1 MGGIAY
7 LPGMESSPAIP
18 AATLVT
24 VRERADGPPELLMVE
39 RSEGMTF
46 AGGAL
51 VFPGGRIDDG
61 DRRLGGGGDEAAARV
76 AAIRETLEETAIPVG
91 IRTLQSKIE
100 SLELQSALLAE
111 ADFAELLRQRGLEL
125 DLAALTP
132 FARWVPRFHAT
143 RRFDTL
149 FFLARAPVP
158 DWQPNHVEG
167 ECNAA
172 FWMSAQEALER
183 ESRGEARL
191 IFPTRRNLERL
202 ALHDSFEAMRVD
214 AETHA
219 IEPIS
224 PWVEEVGGESF
235 ITIPGG
241 VGYPVTREKL
251 DGLWRG

>member
-1 MGGIAY
+1 
-7 LPGMESSPAIP
+7 
-18 AATLVT
+18 
-24 VRERADGPPELLMVE
+24 MVE
-39 RSEGMTF
+39 RAAGMAF

-51 VFPGGRIDDG
+51 VFPGGRIDDC
-61 DRRLGGGGDEAAARV
+61 DRLLGGTDEAAAKV
-76 AAIRETLEETAIPVG
+76 AAIRETLEETAISVG
-91 IRTLQSKIE
+91 IRPLQSKDE
-100 SLELQSALLAE
+100 AVALQSALLAE
-111 ADFAELLRQRGLEL
+111 EDFAELLRQGDL
-125 DLAALTP
+125 DLDLDALTP

-149 FFLARAPVP
+149 FFLARAPEP
-158 DWQPNHVEG
+158 DWQPNFVEG
-167 ECNAA
+167 ECTAA
-172 FWMSAQEALER
+172 FWISAAEALER
-183 ESRGEARL
+183 EGRGEARL

-202 ALHDSFEAMRVD
+202 ALHDSFEAMRAD
-214 AETHA
+214 AGAHT